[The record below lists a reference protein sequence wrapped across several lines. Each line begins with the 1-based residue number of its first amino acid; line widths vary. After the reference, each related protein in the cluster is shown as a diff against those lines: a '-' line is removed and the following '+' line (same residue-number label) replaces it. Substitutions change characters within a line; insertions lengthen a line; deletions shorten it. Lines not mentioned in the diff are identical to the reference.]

1 MDKITVKMALEK
13 ETKGY
18 LRYAETCNPG
28 ENKIGK
34 LYIKKETLPNKPN
47 EITIAIE

>member
-1 MDKITVKMALEK
+1 MDKIFVKMILEK

-34 LYIKKETLPNKPN
+34 LYIKKETLPNSPK
-47 EITIAIE
+47 EITITIE